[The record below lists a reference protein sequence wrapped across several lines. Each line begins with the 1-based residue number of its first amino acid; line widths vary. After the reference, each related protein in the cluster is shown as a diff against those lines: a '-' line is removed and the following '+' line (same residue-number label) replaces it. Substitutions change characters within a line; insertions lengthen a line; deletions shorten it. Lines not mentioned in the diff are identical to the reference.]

1 MGKQHREALEQ
12 VYDKMAMCSK
22 CYISNMD
29 VNKVIDV
36 EKGYGKLKGGGSGS
50 FVFISQ
56 NPSIYRT
63 PGVEVLAQDIH
74 AGIIGQLMEMMIVLG
89 LKQKDMLFTNAVK
102 CSTPGN
108 RPPTESEILACTDYL
123 YAELQ
128 AVKPKVIIAVGR
140 TAQQCFGDNETF
152 HNKIP
157 VMKIWHPS
165 YADRSGRLKEYNE
178 QLKEVAAE
186 CLRRK
191 HAN

>member
-1 MGKQHREALEQ
+1 MGKRRDALELI
-12 VYDKMAMCSK
+12 YAKMAKCSK
-22 CYISNMD
+22 CSISNLE
-29 VNKVIDV
+29 VNKIIDI

-50 FVFISQ
+50 FVFVSQ
-56 NPSIYRT
+56 NPSMYRT
-63 PGVEVLAQDIH
+63 PGLEVLAQDIH

-89 LKQKDMLFTNAVK
+89 LRQQDMLFTNAVK
-102 CSTPGN
+102 CSTPEN
-108 RPPTESEILACTDYL
+108 RPPTEAEIIACTDYL
-123 YAELQ
+123 YEEIR

-140 TAQQCFGDNETF
+140 TAQRCFEDSTTF
-152 HNKIP
+152 DNKIP